1 MVVVMVM
8 VTVVIG
14 DYLELGFYQFN
25 ALPLVTVADNTH
37 VIVKKLSG
45 NDVDVDDGDGGGDVD
60 DVDDGGV
67 DVDDND

>member
-1 MVVVMVM
+1 MVVVTVVMVVVVVAVVAVVAVVMVVVM

-37 VIVKKLSG
+37 VIVKK
-45 NDVDVDDGDGGGDVD
+45 VEWE
-60 DVDDGGV
+60 
-67 DVDDND
+67 

>member
-1 MVVVMVM
+1 MAVVAVVMVVVMVM

-37 VIVKKLSG
+37 VIVKK
-45 NDVDVDDGDGGGDVD
+45 VEWE
-60 DVDDGGV
+60 
-67 DVDDND
+67 

>member
-1 MVVVMVM
+1 MVVVTVVMVVVVVAVVAVVAVVMVVVMVMVM

-37 VIVKKLSG
+37 VIVKK
-45 NDVDVDDGDGGGDVD
+45 VEWE
-60 DVDDGGV
+60 
-67 DVDDND
+67 

>member
-1 MVVVMVM
+1 MVVVTVVMVVVVVAVVAVVMVVVMVMVM

-37 VIVKKLSG
+37 VIVKK
-45 NDVDVDDGDGGGDVD
+45 VEWE
-60 DVDDGGV
+60 
-67 DVDDND
+67 